1 MEIRCIQD
9 TKQCG
14 KRHFFGK
21 RGVFP
26 GREEFEGREK
36 RQKEKRPIFR
46 TLLLFF
52 VVYDV

>member
-1 MEIRCIQD
+1 MENRCIQD
-9 TKQCG
+9 TKQCS

-21 RGVFP
+21 RGVFL
-26 GREEFEGREK
+26 GEGDFEGEK
-36 RQKEKRPIFR
+36 KDKKKSARFYR

>member
-26 GREEFEGREK
+26 GREEFEGEK
-36 RQKEKRPIFR
+36 KDKRKAPDFSDAVAIFCGI
-46 TLLLFF
+46 
-52 VVYDV
+52 